1 LLSRWAV
8 RLLVIQALRHPFVIG
23 ALRSFLCKNRGTI
36 NAIISVRIQTHTD
49 NIKAKFNTRI

>member
-1 LLSRWAV
+1 M